1 MTFLDL
7 APIFAA
13 NQVQNPL
20 DQLGVAPAPRNL
32 LGMRVTDILLIIA
45 ITLLLGLIL
54 LAWAVYFRKPKAE
67 RNSRT
72 YESRPYVEERDDGT
86 IRKRKKRK
94 RLRRNHRDRNPTLAE
109 VGGLPPLKGD
119 SAPPPI

>member
-1 MTFLDL
+1 MSILNFT
-7 APIFAA
+7 PIFAA

-32 LGMRVTDILLIIA
+32 LGMRATDILLIIA
-45 ITLLLGLIL
+45 ITLLIGLIL
-54 LAWAVYFRKPKAE
+54 LTWAVYFRKPKAE
-67 RNSRT
+67 RGART
-72 YESRPYVEERDDGT
+72 FQSRPYVEEREDGT

-94 RLRRNHRDRNPTLAE
+94 RLRRHHRERNPTLAE

>member
-1 MTFLDL
+1 MTFLNFV
-7 APIFAA
+7 PIFAA

-20 DQLGVAPAPRNL
+20 DQLGVQPAPRNL
-32 LGMRVTDILLIIA
+32 LGMRATDMLLIIS

-67 RNSRT
+67 RGPRNFN
-72 YESRPYVEERDDGT
+72 SRPYVEERDDGT

-94 RLRRNHRDRNPTLAE
+94 RQRRDHRQRNPTLAE
-109 VGGLPPLKGD
+109 VGGLPPPKGH